1 MNVEENLYFLKHINS
16 VDNTVSPW
24 ATTAI
29 VIGIPIAAVMHNNMW
44 LYHLTMAIT
53 EVPVI

>member
-29 VIGIPIAAVMHNNMW
+29 VIGIPIAAVMHNNM
-44 LYHLTMAIT
+44 
-53 EVPVI
+53 